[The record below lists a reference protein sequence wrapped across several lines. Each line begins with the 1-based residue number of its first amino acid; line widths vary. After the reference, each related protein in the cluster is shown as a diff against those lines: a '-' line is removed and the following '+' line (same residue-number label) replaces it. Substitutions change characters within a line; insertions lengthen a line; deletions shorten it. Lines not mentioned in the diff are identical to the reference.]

1 MGSKQQH
8 QFYHRHLLLLL
19 LPQKPDTSFLS
30 FFFSSYF
37 TRLFFTY
44 TQRNKSNKQASRA
57 VFAHLLFFLLPPLLP
72 FFPFPKTNNSAYEWA
87 RQTAGTHVIIIIESS
102 FISLHPIFEGTWA
115 KGPNGK
121 KKKKERG
128 NRDSRLTRS
137 SAAIHFLIL
146 GSASGGDT
154 E

>member
-19 LPQKPDTSFLS
+19 PQKSDTSFLS

-44 TQRNKSNKQASRA
+44 TQRNKSYKQASRA

-121 KKKKERG
+121 KKKERG